1 MTHNEPYLRTMA
13 YNEPYLV
20 TMTHNFGHFDDPF
33 IDEFVFMVFI
43 MELMIFIPIGVCW
56 LEPGISNWVFY
67 NRETKGFL
75 LLQLSGPL
83 LKIML

>member
-20 TMTHNFGHFDDPF
+20 TMTHNFGHFGDPF

-43 MELMIFIPIGVCW
+43 MELMIFIPIGVC
-56 LEPGISNWVFY
+56 
-67 NRETKGFL
+67 
-75 LLQLSGPL
+75 
-83 LKIML
+83 